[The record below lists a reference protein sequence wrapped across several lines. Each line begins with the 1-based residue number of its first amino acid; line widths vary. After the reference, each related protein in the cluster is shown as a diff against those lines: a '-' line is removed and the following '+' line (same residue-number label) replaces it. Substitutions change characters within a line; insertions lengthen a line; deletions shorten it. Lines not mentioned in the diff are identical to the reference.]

1 MMQLGCVNMEE
12 FGPFPTQL
20 AMASVGMASASDAT
34 KRTRQERRGVASEEE
49 EGEHE
54 AYKRIR
60 RKRGDTRGGGVYVPP
75 AKAEALE
82 RETSGRSL
90 DEQTEQRKSW
100 ERLKRKIHGAVNKVN
115 AANVQA
121 VVVELFR
128 ANLLRGRGL
137 LAKSLIQA
145 QTASPTFTQVYA
157 AVVAVVNA
165 KFPSVGETVLHRVVL
180 QFRRAYRR
188 NDKALCLASTKFIA
202 HLVNQHVAHELLV
215 LELLALLLEN
225 PTEDSVEVA
234 AGLVKEVGETL
245 AELSPQG
252 LHGVFE
258 RFRNILHEG
267 AIGKRTQYI
276 IENLFAIRK
285 ANFEGFPAIPPDLD
299 LLEEEDLITHEV
311 SLDDDIDPETAID
324 LFRADPNFEENE
336 AKYAAILGEILGD
349 EEEEKEGVSDA
360 AEGAEAEAEVHG
372 GQVLDTSK
380 TQVIQDETGTDDVNL
395 RRTIYLT
402 IMSSVD
408 FEEAGHKLMKIDI
421 PSGREMELCT
431 MILECCSQERTYL
444 RYYGLLGERFAK
456 LRRVYHTAFAELFGK
471 QYELIHRLETAK
483 LRNVAK
489 FFANLLASDALTWGV
504 LSCIRLTE
512 EETTSSSRIFVK
524 VLFLELAEILGL
536 KQLNERLMEPS
547 MQEDFA
553 GIFPKDTPKNMRFS
567 INFFTSIG
575 LGGITDAL
583 REHLKNV
590 PTAPLRA
597 ASDTSSDSDTSLSD
611 EGYSSSYDSGEDG
624 RDNRRVRAKAPLYD
638 RHRRSMS
645 RGHSRSPSR
654 YGRSPSPRRRSPTS
668 LRRSAEGLSRDY
680 NRYEGHRRGGE
691 HYSREKRYP

>member
-1 MMQLGCVNMEE
+1 
-12 FGPFPTQL
+12 
-20 AMASVGMASASDAT
+20 MASVGMASASDAT

-115 AANVQA
+115 AANVQT

-145 QTASPTFTQVYA
+145 QTASPAFTQVYA

-276 IENLFAIRK
+276 IENLFAVRK

-349 EEEEKEGVSDA
+349 EEEEREGVNDA

-668 LRRSAEGLSRDY
+668 PRRSAEGLSRDY

>member
-1 MMQLGCVNMEE
+1 METVE
-12 FGPFPTQL
+12 CGT
-20 AMASVGMASASDAT
+20 VDMASAWEST
-34 KRTRQERRGVASEEE
+34 KRTRQTTKDDASEEE

-54 AYKRIR
+54 AYKRSR
-60 RKRGDTRGGGVYVPP
+60 RTQEGSRSGGVYVPP
-75 AKAEALE
+75 AKAQALASEASGQE
-82 RETSGRSL
+82 PDETVR
-90 DEQTEQRKSW
+90 QRKSW
-100 ERLKRKIHGAVNKVN
+100 EMLKRKIHGAVNKVN
-115 AANVQA
+115 VKNVQA

-145 QTASPTFTQVYA
+145 QTASPAFTQVYA
-157 AVVAVVNA
+157 AVVAVVNS
-165 KFPSVGETVLHRVVL
+165 KFPTVGETVLHRVVL

-188 NDKALCLASTKFIA
+188 NDKALCLASTKFMA
-202 HLVNQHVAHELLV
+202 QLVNQHVAHELLA

-245 AELSPQG
+245 SELSPQG

-267 AIGKRTQYI
+267 AIGKRTQYVV
-276 IENLFAIRK
+276 ENLFAVRK
-285 ANFEGFPAIPPDLD
+285 ANFEGFPAIPPELD

-311 SLDDDIDPETAID
+311 SLDDEIDPETAID
-324 LFRADPNFEENE
+324 LFRVDPNFEENE
-336 AKYAAILGEILGD
+336 TNYAAIIREVLGD
-349 EEEEKEGVSDA
+349 EEEDDEDA
-360 AEGAEAEAEVHG
+360 ANEVGGEAGVETADHG
-372 GQVLDTSK
+372 GQVLDTSRR
-380 TQVIQDETGTDDVNL
+380 QVIQDATGTDNVNL

-408 FEEAGHKLMKIDI
+408 FEEAGHKLMKIDL
-421 PSGREMELCT
+421 PSGGEMELCT
-431 MILECCSQERTYL
+431 MVLECCSQERTYL

-456 LRRVYHTAFAELFGK
+456 LRRVYHDAFAELFGK

-489 FFANLLASDALTWGV
+489 FFANLLASDALTWRV

-547 MQEDFA
+547 LQEDFS

-597 ASDTSSDSDTSLSD
+597 VSDTSSDSDTSSGYED
-611 EGYSSSYDSGEDG
+611 ESSSFDSGKEREDG
-624 RDNRRVRAKAPLYD
+624 RRRSAEDRTYD
-638 RHRRSMS
+638 RHRRPRS
-645 RGHSRSPSR
+645 RGHSRSPVRYTRSR
-654 YGRSPSPRRRSPTS
+654 RSRSPRRHSSPSPPRAAKVYGR
-668 LRRSAEGLSRDY
+668 
-680 NRYEGHRRGGE
+680 N
-691 HYSREKRYP
+691 

>member
-115 AANVQA
+115 AANVQT

-145 QTASPTFTQVYA
+145 QTASPAFTQVYA

-349 EEEEKEGVSDA
+349 EEEEREGVNDA

-668 LRRSAEGLSRDY
+668 PRRSAEGLSRDY

>member
-115 AANVQA
+115 AANVQT

-145 QTASPTFTQVYA
+145 QTASPAFTQVYA

-276 IENLFAIRK
+276 IENLFAVRK

-349 EEEEKEGVSDA
+349 EEEEREGVNDA

-668 LRRSAEGLSRDY
+668 PRRSAEGLSRDY

>member
-1 MMQLGCVNMEE
+1 MMQLGCVNMQE

-145 QTASPTFTQVYA
+145 QTASPAFTQVYA

-444 RYYGLLGERFAK
+444 RYYGLLGERFAQ

-638 RHRRSMS
+638 RHGRSMS

-668 LRRSAEGLSRDY
+668 PRRSAEGLSRDY